1 VQALEAVLVGLPT
14 DSLPPVQLPA
24 EEPPAGA
31 RSAAST
37 PVLVARLAKRG
48 EARPVVAVRE
58 QDGQR
63 EVRVMGSGFA
73 GWALRGGRAGDAFTA
88 LWGGVFDW
96 LAEARGD
103 IRAAVP
109 AVPYV
114 REGEPIPWRRGG
126 ADSAVTVALVREP
139 EGGAGGAGTETVR
152 VPLVFAAGARVTQSP
167 PLASGRWRGAL
178 PGGSVLVVVNP
189 SQEWVPRP
197 PVVTD
202 RESSGV
208 VRAAAPR
215 RLVDAA
221 WPIVLVLLVLSA
233 EWIGRRFAGYR

>member
-1 VQALEAVLVGLPT
+1 VPALEAVLVGLPA

-31 RSAAST
+31 RPAAST

-48 EARPVVAVRE
+48 ETRPLVEVRD
-58 QDGQR
+58 QNGQR
-63 EVRVMGSGFA
+63 EVRVVGSGFA

-103 IRAAVP
+103 GRAAVP
-109 AVPYV
+109 AIPYV

-139 EGGAGGAGTETVR
+139 EGGAETDTVR
-152 VPLVFAAGARVTQSP
+152 VPLVFAAGARETLSP
-167 PLASGRWRGAL
+167 PLAPGRWRGAL
-178 PGGSVLVVVNP
+178 PGGAVLVVVNP
-189 SQEWVPRP
+189 AREWVPRP
-197 PVVTD
+197 PALTARD
-202 RESSGV
+202 ASGA

-221 WPIVLVLLVLSA
+221 WPFLVVLLLLSA

>member
-1 VQALEAVLVGLPT
+1 
-14 DSLPPVQLPA
+14 VQLPA

-31 RSAAST
+31 RRDSVSA
-37 PVLVARLAKRG
+37 VLVARLAKRG

-63 EVRVMGSGFA
+63 EVRVVGSGFA
-73 GWALRGGRAGDAFTA
+73 GWALRGGRSGDAFTA

-103 IRAAVP
+103 VRPAVP
-109 AVPYV
+109 ALPYV

-126 ADSAVTVALVREP
+126 ADSAVTVPLVRDP
-139 EGGAGGAGTETVR
+139 EGAAAAGTDTVR
-152 VPLVFAAGARVTQSP
+152 VPLLFAAGARETLSP
-167 PLASGRWRGAL
+167 PLTPGRWRGAL
-178 PGGSVLVVVNP
+178 PGGAVLVVVNP
-189 SQEWVPRP
+189 SREWVPRP
-197 PVVTD
+197 PALAP
-202 RESSGV
+202 RGASGV
-208 VRAAAPR
+208 VRSAAPR

-221 WPIVLVLLVLSA
+221 WPFVLVLLLLSA